1 MKVGFI
7 GTGKMGGPV
16 AANLLKAGNELFVH
30 DIRKEAT
37 QDLVKAGAK
46 WCGSPKEV
54 ANACHLVMT
63 SLPGPKEVEQVA
75 LSENGIFAGAQ
86 RGDIY
91 VDMTTNAPG
100 VIRRI
105 SELGK
110 EKGITVLDAPLVGGV
125 RGAKAG
131 TLNIMIGGDKEAF
144 DKVRPVL
151 EGAGKKIIHMG
162 AVGNGN
168 VAKLINNML
177 AQVLMNSIAEAF
189 VLGAKAGIDL
199 RKLYDILSD
208 GTATSPTLT
217 RKYPSKAFRG
227 DFEPDFTIDLVYKDQ
242 ELVTAMGREL
252 GVPLYFANLVLQR
265 LIDARARGLGNK
277 DATAV
282 LLPLEELLGVRIRF
296 DTSNIS

>member
-7 GTGKMGGPV
+7 GTGNMGGPV
-16 AANLLKAGNELFVH
+16 ASNLLKAGNELFVH
-30 DIRKEAT
+30 DVREEAV

-46 WCGSPKEV
+46 WCDSPKEV
-54 ANACHLVMT
+54 AKACRLVIT

-75 LSENGIFAGAQ
+75 LSENGIFAGAK

-131 TLNIMIGGDKEAF
+131 TLTIMIGGDKEAF
-144 DKVRPVL
+144 DKVKPVL
-151 EGAGKKIIHMG
+151 EGAANKILHMG

-177 AQVLMNSIAEAF
+177 TQIHMHSIAEAF
-189 VLGAKAGIDL
+189 VLGAKAGIDI
-199 RKLYDILSD
+199 RKLYDVISS
-208 GTATSPTLT
+208 GTASSPILT
-217 RKYPSKAFRG
+217 KKYPEKAFRG
-227 DFEPDFTIDLVYKDQ
+227 DFEPAFTVDLAYKDQ
-242 ELVTAMGREL
+242 ELLTGLGREV
-252 GVPLYFANLVLQR
+252 GVPLYFSNLVLQR
-265 LIDARARGLGNK
+265 LIDAKARGLGSK
-277 DATAV
+277 DATAI
-282 LLPLEELLGVRIRF
+282 LLPLEELLGVKIRL
-296 DTSNIS
+296 DPSSLG